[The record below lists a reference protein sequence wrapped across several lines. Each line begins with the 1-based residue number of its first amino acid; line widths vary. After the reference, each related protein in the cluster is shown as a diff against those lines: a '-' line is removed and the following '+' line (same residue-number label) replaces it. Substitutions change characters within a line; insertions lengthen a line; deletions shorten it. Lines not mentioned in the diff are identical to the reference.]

1 MSENHKLVFA
11 EDVEHPEFSEVLTEE
26 ALDFVGKIQLKFSA
40 ERSRLLQLRRE
51 RQVKFDQGIRPDFLP
66 ETLDI
71 RDSEWKTSEIP
82 KDLLDRRVEITGP
95 SGDTKMVINAFNS
108 GANVY
113 MADFEDAQSPTLENV
128 IQGQINLS
136 QAIDRTISFKSP
148 EGKDYKLN
156 ATISTLIVRPR
167 GWHLLE
173 KHIVKEDSGTPIS
186 ASIFDFG
193 IFLFRNARKLMTK
206 GTGPYYYLPKLE
218 SHLEAKLWNDIFDF
232 AESEMGLPHG
242 TIKATVL
249 IETIVAAFE
258 MDEILYA
265 LKDHI
270 VGLNCGRWDYIFS
283 FIKKFGKDSGLIL
296 PERAQVT
303 MDKDFLA
310 AYVAL
315 LIKTCHRRGASAI
328 GGMSAFIPVKND
340 EKANQVAFDN
350 VRKDKEREVRA
361 GHDGTWVAHPGLV
374 MLAKQVFDAGMPG
387 ANQISNLKNDVQVTR
402 EDLLRVHKGTI
413 TESGVRTNVSVGI
426 QYIEAW
432 LGGKGSVPINNL
444 MEDAATAEICR
455 AQLWQWIQHG
465 SEMPDKTIVTE
476 ELCLQIIGEELQK
489 LRKQLGDARY
499 DSGYFGLASSLF
511 EDLITDEKFREFLT
525 LGAYDELLDLEEEA
539 EIGAVSG

>member
-1 MSENHKLVFA
+1 MTNQKLQVKERTDLPNFSLILSN
-11 EDVEHPEFSEVLTEE
+11 EPLEFVE
-26 ALDFVGKIQLKFSA
+26 KIQRKFSS
-40 ERSRLLQLRRE
+40 ERERLLRLRKE
-51 RQVKFDQGIRPDFLP
+51 RQAKFDQGERPNFLS
-66 ETLDI
+66 ETEDI
-71 RDSEWKTSEIP
+71 RKSEWRTSPIP
-82 KDLLDRRVEITGP
+82 NDLLDRRVEITGP
-95 SGDTKMVINAFNS
+95 SGDTKMVINAYNS

-113 MADFEDAQSPTLENV
+113 MADFEDAQSPTWENT

-136 QAIDRTISFKSP
+136 DAIGRKIAFKSP

-156 ATISTLIVRPR
+156 EKISTLIVRPR

-173 KHIVKEDSGTPIS
+173 KHVELDGEPIS
-186 ASIFDFG
+186 ASIFDFAL
-193 IFLFRNARKLMTK
+193 FLFHNAQELLAR
-206 GTGPYYYLPKLE
+206 GSGPYYYLPKLE
-218 SHLEAKLWNDIFDF
+218 SHLDAKLWNDVFDF
-232 AESEMGLPHG
+232 AESELGLPHG
-242 TIKATVL
+242 TIKVTVL

-258 MDEILYA
+258 MDEILYV

-283 FIKKFGKDSGLIL
+283 FIKKFRSDPSLVF
-296 PERAQVT
+296 PERSQVT

-340 EKANQVAFDN
+340 DKANQTAFEN

-374 MLAKQVFDAGMPG
+374 MLAKEVFDKEMKGP
-387 ANQISNLKNDVQVTR
+387 NQLSNLRTDVNVTPA
-402 EDLLRVHKGTI
+402 DLLKVHKGTI
-413 TESGVRTNVSVGI
+413 TENGLRTNVSVGI

-455 AQLWQWIQHG
+455 AQLWQWIRHG
-465 SEMPDKTIVTE
+465 SKLTDGRMVTSQLCLDIVQE
-476 ELCLQIIGEELQK
+476 ELEKI
-489 LRKQLGDARY
+489 RKQLGDDRYNSGHFAR
-499 DSGYFGLASSLF
+499 AKTLF
-511 EDLITDEKFREFLT
+511 EELITSDSFAEFLT
-525 LGAYDELLDLEEEA
+525 LKAYDQLLSLENMKY
-539 EIGAVSG
+539 

>member
-1 MSENHKLVFA
+1 MTDLLLAV
-11 EDVEHPEFSEVLTEE
+11 EDPRPEFSLVLSDG
-26 ALDFVGKIQLKFSA
+26 ALEFVGKIQKKFSR
-40 ERSRLLQLRRE
+40 ERTRLLQLRHD
-51 RQVKFDQGIRPDFLP
+51 RQVGFDKGVRPDFLK
-66 ETLDI
+66 ETENI
-71 RDSEWKTSEIP
+71 RSSEWRTSEIP
-82 KDLLDRRVEITGP
+82 KDLQDRRVEITGP

-113 MADFEDAQSPTLENV
+113 MADFEDAQSPTWENV
-128 IQGQINLS
+128 IQGQINMS
-136 QAIDRTISFKSP
+136 RAIDGTISFKSP
-148 EGKDYKLN
+148 EGKDYRLN
-156 ATISTLIVRPR
+156 DKVSTLIVRPR

-173 KHIVKEDSGTPIS
+173 KHVVEEDSGAPIS
-186 ASIFDFG
+186 ASIFDFAL
-193 IFLFRNARKLMTK
+193 FLFHNSRNLMAK
-206 GTGPYYYLPKLE
+206 GSGPYYYLPKLE
-218 SHLEAKLWNDIFDF
+218 SHEEAKLWNDVFDF
-232 AESEMGLPHG
+232 AETELGLPHG

-249 IETIVAAFE
+249 IETITAAFE
-258 MDEILYA
+258 MDEILYV

-283 FIKKFGKDSGLIL
+283 FIKKFGRDPTLVL

-340 EKANQVAFDN
+340 ERANQLAFEN

-374 MLAKQVFDAGMPG
+374 AVAKEVFDAGMKGP
-387 ANQISNLKNDVQVTR
+387 NQISNLRSDVQVSR

-413 TESGVRTNVSVGI
+413 TENGLRTNVSVGI

-432 LGGKGSVPINNL
+432 LGGRGSVPINNL

-455 AQLWQWIQHG
+455 AQVWQWIKHG
-465 SEMPDKTIVTE
+465 SLMTDEKIVTE
-476 ELCLQIIGEELQK
+476 ELCLQVVREELEK
-489 LRKQLGDARY
+489 LRNQLGDARY
-499 DSGYFGLASSLF
+499 DSGNFGLASSLF
-511 EDLITDEKFREFLT
+511 EDLITDKDFREFLT
-525 LGAYDELLDLEEEA
+525 LGAYDELLSLEEERA
-539 EIGAVSG
+539 KTLGATT

>member
-1 MSENHKLVFA
+1 MSASLRIMAGYEEAYPQFA
-11 EDVEHPEFSEVLTEE
+11 GVLTDETLE
-26 ALDFVGKIQLKFSA
+26 FVGKIQRKFGP
-40 ERSRLLQLRRE
+40 EREHLLRLRRE
-51 RQVKFDQGIRPDFLP
+51 RQTHFDHGERPDFLP
-66 ETLDI
+66 ETENVRNSDW
-71 RDSEWKTSEIP
+71 RTSEIP
-82 KDLLDRRVEITGP
+82 ADLLDRRVEITGP

-113 MADFEDAQSPTLENV
+113 MSDFEDAQSPTWENT
-128 IQGQINLS
+128 IEGQINLTE
-136 QAIDRTISFKSP
+136 AIDRSISFKSP
-148 EGKDYKLN
+148 EGKDYQLN
-156 ATISTLIVRPR
+156 EKTSTLIVRPR

-173 KHIVKEDSGTPIS
+173 DHVEDVETGEAVS
-186 ASIFDFG
+186 ASIFDFAV
-193 IFLFRNARKLMTK
+193 FLHRNARKLMAK
-206 GTGPYYYLPKLE
+206 GSGPYYYLPKQE

-232 AESEMGLPHG
+232 AESELDLPHG

-283 FIKKFGKDSGLIL
+283 LIKKFNRDAALVL
-296 PERAQVT
+296 PERSQVT

-328 GGMSAFIPVKND
+328 GGMSAFIPVKSD
-340 EKANQVAFDN
+340 ERANQTAFEN
-350 VRKDKEREVRA
+350 VRRDKEREVRA

-374 MLAKQVFDAGMPG
+374 ALAKEVFDSGMKGP
-387 ANQISNLKNDVQVTR
+387 NQISNLRSDVKVTR

-413 TESGVRTNVSVGI
+413 TENGVRTNVSVGI

-432 LGGKGSVPINNL
+432 LGGRGSVPINNL

-455 AQLWQWIQHG
+455 AQLWQWIKHG
-465 SEMPDKTIVTE
+465 SVMTDGRIITE
-476 ELCLQIIGEELQK
+476 EQCLQFLSEELVK
-489 LRKQLGDARY
+489 LRSQLGSERY
-499 DSGYFGLASSLF
+499 DSGYFGDAGRIF
-511 EDLITDEKFREFLT
+511 EDLITAKEFPQFLT
-525 LGAYDELLDLEEEA
+525 LGAYEELQSIEDLKMKPA
-539 EIGAVSG
+539 S

>member
-1 MSENHKLVFA
+1 MPGVRVKLEY
-11 EDVEHPEFSEVLTEE
+11 EDEHPEFSRILTPE
-26 ALDFVGKIQLKFSA
+26 AMEFVSKIQRKFA
-40 ERSRLLQLRRE
+40 PERERLLQLRHE
-51 RQVKFDQGIRPDFLP
+51 RQASFNQGVRPDFLS
-66 ETLDI
+66 ETENI
-71 RDSEWKTSEIP
+71 RNSEWRTSDIP
-82 KDLLDRRVEITGP
+82 QDLLDRRVEITGP

-113 MADFEDAQSPTLENV
+113 MSDFEDAQSPSWENT
-128 IQGQINLS
+128 IQGQINLGA
-136 QAIDRTISFKSP
+136 AIDRTISFKSP
-148 EGKDYKLN
+148 DGKEYKLN
-156 ATISTLIVRPR
+156 EKTSTLIVRPR

-173 KHIVKEDSGTPIS
+173 EHVVDDETGNAIS
-186 ASIFDFG
+186 ASIFDFAL
-193 IFLFRNARKLMTK
+193 FLYHNAQKLIAK
-206 GTGPYYYLPKLE
+206 GSGPYYYLPKLE

-232 AESEMGLPHG
+232 AETELKLPHG

-283 FIKKFGKDSGLIL
+283 FIKKFSNDPTLSL
-296 PERAQVT
+296 PERSQVT

-340 EKANQVAFDN
+340 EQANRLAFEN
-350 VRKDKEREVRA
+350 VRKDKEREVKA

-374 MLAKQVFDAGMPG
+374 ALAKEVFDLGMKGP
-387 ANQISNLKNDVQVTR
+387 NQISNSRSDVKVTR

-413 TESGVRTNVSVGI
+413 TENGVRTNVSVGI

-432 LGGKGSVPINNL
+432 LAGRGSVPINNL

-455 AQLWQWIQHG
+455 AQLWQWIEHG
-465 SEMPDKTIVTE
+465 SVMTDQRIITQ
-476 ELCLQIIGEELQK
+476 ELCLQIISEELQK
-489 LRKQLGDARY
+489 LRTQLGSDRF
-499 DSGYFGLASSLF
+499 DSGYFGLARQIF
-511 EDLITDEKFREFLT
+511 EDLIEAENFQEFLT
-525 LGAYDELLDLEEEA
+525 LEAYDELLDLELVKETSP
-539 EIGAVSG
+539 VSG

>member
-1 MSENHKLVFA
+1 MLTLSITA
-11 EDVEHPEFSEVLTEE
+11 EYESHPEFSGVLTAE
-26 ALDFVGKIQLKFSA
+26 ALEFVAKIQRKFA
-40 ERSRLLQLRRE
+40 PERERLLQLRHE
-51 RQVKFDQGIRPDFLP
+51 RQVRFDQGVRPDFLP
-66 ETLDI
+66 ETESI
-71 RDSEWKTSEIP
+71 RNSEWRTSEIP

-113 MADFEDAQSPTLENV
+113 MADFEDAQSPTWENT
-128 IQGQINLS
+128 IQGQLNLS
-136 QAIDRTISFKSP
+136 AAIDRTISFKSP

-156 ATISTLIVRPR
+156 DKVSTLIVRPR

-173 KHIVKEDSGTPIS
+173 KHVVDEATGEPIS

-193 IFLFRNARKLMTK
+193 MFLFRNARKLMDK
-206 GTGPYYYLPKLE
+206 ASGPYYYLPKLE
-218 SHLEAKLWNDIFDF
+218 SHLEAKLWNDVFDF
-232 AESEMGLPHG
+232 AEEELGLPHG

-283 FIKKFGKDSGLIL
+283 FIKKFSTDPSLVL

-340 EKANQVAFDN
+340 DRANQIAFAN

-374 MLAKQVFDAGMPG
+374 MLAKEVFAGMKGP
-387 ANQISNLKNDVQVTR
+387 NQLSNLRSDVQVTR
-402 EDLLRVHKGTI
+402 EDLLRAHKGTI
-413 TESGVRTNVSVGI
+413 TETGVRTNVSVGL

-432 LGGKGSVPINNL
+432 LGGRGSVPINNL

-455 AQLWQWIQHG
+455 AQLWQWIHHG
-465 SEMPDKTIVTE
+465 SVTTDAQIVTE
-476 ELCLQIIGEELQK
+476 ELCLQIIAEELQK
-489 LRKQLGDARY
+489 LRSQLGDARY

-511 EDLITDEKFREFLT
+511 EDLLTAETFPEFLT
-525 LGAYDELLDLEEEA
+525 LDAYGQLLELEEE
-539 EIGAVSG
+539 EEGEKVSEP